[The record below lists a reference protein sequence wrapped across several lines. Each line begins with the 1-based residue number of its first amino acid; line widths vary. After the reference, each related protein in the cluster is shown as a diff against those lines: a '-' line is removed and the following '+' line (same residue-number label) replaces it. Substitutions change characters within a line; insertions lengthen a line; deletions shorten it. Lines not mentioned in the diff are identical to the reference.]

1 MNLKILLIV
10 TFLILISSVFI
21 YNRLGEQPNYVNM
34 DPEITLDAD
43 SLYQIFKDNP
53 VNNLLNKFIHIHGIV
68 TGFDLPFMILNTHL
82 ICSPPEG
89 LGFLVEIG
97 ENVAI
102 KGRCVSYDDLMFEL
116 RIDNAVVIQNPN

>member
-1 MNLKILLIV
+1 MNLKILLIAI
-10 TFLILISSVFI
+10 FLTLISSVFI
-21 YNRLGEQPNYVNM
+21 YNRLGEQPNYVKM
-34 DPEITLDAD
+34 DPETTLDAD

-53 VNNLLNKFIHIHGIV
+53 VNNLLNKVIHINGIV

-89 LGFLVEIG
+89 LGFLAEVG

-116 RIDNAVVIQNPN
+116 RIDNTVVIQNPN

>member
-1 MNLKILLIV
+1 MNLKILLIA

-53 VNNLLNKFIHIHGIV
+53 VNNLLNKF
-68 TGFDLPFMILNTHL
+68 L
-82 ICSPPEG
+82 IEG
-89 LGFLVEIG
+89 YSSIE
-97 ENVAI
+97 
-102 KGRCVSYDDLMFEL
+102 
-116 RIDNAVVIQNPN
+116 

>member
-1 MNLKILLIV
+1 MNLKILFIAA
-10 TFLILISSVFI
+10 FLVLISSVYI
-21 YNRLGEQPNYVNM
+21 YNRLGEQPNYVKM

-53 VNNLLNKFIHIHGIV
+53 ANNLLNKVAHINGIV
-68 TGFDLPFMILNTHL
+68 TGFDPPFMILNTHL

-89 LGFLVEIG
+89 LGFLAEIG

-102 KGRCVSYDDLMFEL
+102 KGRCVSYDDLMLEL